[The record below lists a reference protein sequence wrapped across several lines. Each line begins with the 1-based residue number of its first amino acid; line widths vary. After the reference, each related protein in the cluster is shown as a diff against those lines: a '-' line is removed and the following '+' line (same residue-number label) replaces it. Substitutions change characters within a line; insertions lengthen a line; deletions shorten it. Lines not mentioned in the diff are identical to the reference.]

1 MPPKFLPPPGY
12 TYEGIH
18 GQSNGIRMLVASVVT
33 LSLAGIVY
41 LLRMVV
47 KIFIIQFT
55 NWEDYFATAALLLSV
70 ARTIMLA
77 LSE

>member
-1 MPPKFLPPPGY
+1 
-12 TYEGIH
+12 
-18 GQSNGIRMLVASVVT
+18 MLVASVVT